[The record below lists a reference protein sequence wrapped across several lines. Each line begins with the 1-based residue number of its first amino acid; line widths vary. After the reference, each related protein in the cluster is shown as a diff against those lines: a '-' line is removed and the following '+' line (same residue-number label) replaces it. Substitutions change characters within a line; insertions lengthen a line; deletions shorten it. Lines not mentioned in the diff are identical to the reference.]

1 MPTKIYG
8 VKNTFKVGAEQ
19 RYREFLYEEKDK
31 SIKAGTMLFIVINH
45 INITLLNK
53 IFN

>member
-1 MPTKIYG
+1 MQNRVTGKILHG
-8 VKNTFKVGAEQ
+8 
-19 RYREFLYEEKDK
+19 EKDK

-45 INITLLNK
+45 INRILLKK

>member
-1 MPTKIYG
+1 MQNRDIG
-8 VKNTFKVGAEQ
+8 NILDG
-19 RYREFLYEEKDK
+19 EKDE

-45 INITLLNK
+45 INRILLNK